1 MAQRA
6 NLPLERIVEVCERFY
21 ARDGFVKWTDVGEA
35 LGVTRQ
41 SIQLRLKAATER
53 GELTPETI
61 ERWQSMSSRA
71 ATAREREAERY
82 KAKKARERLLL
93 RVQLTEE
100 NMAWLR
106 ETAVFRGSTSADII
120 NGLLTRERQLKQ
132 EAQLPS

>member
-6 NLPLERIVEVCERFY
+6 NLPLERIIEVCERFY

-53 GELTPETI
+53 GELTPETV

-71 ATAREREAERY
+71 ATARSRRESRNVNVI
-82 KAKKARERLLL
+82 
-93 RVQLTEE
+93 RVQLDPECF
-100 NMAWLR
+100 AWLQ
-106 ETAVFRGSTSADII
+106 EEVAFRRCKTADII
-120 NGLLTRERQLKQ
+120 NGLINRERQATTGKDK
-132 EAQLPS
+132 AD